1 MINSDK
7 TEKETGETLEKEAP
21 DGDGM
26 LSFIKEIVMPRP
38 TPECCNSINWEQRR
52 YELTKSAMQGI
63 LSNWRMN
70 AGLDKIGIASINV
83 ADEVIKQ
90 LKGEKP

>member
-21 DGDGM
+21 DGM
-26 LSFIKEIVMPRP
+26 LSSIKDIVMPYP
-38 TPECCNSINWEQRR
+38 IPECCNSINWEQRR

-63 LSNWRMN
+63 LSNWRMD

-83 ADEVIKQ
+83 VEEVIKQ

>member
-21 DGDGM
+21 DGM
-26 LSFIKEIVMPRP
+26 LSFVKDIVMPRP
-38 TPECCNSINWEQRR
+38 IPECCNSINWEQRR

-63 LSNWRMN
+63 LSRMN
-70 AGLDKIGIASINV
+70 AGLDKIGIHSINV